1 MSTPPL
7 SPWRRTIRTVFQAL
21 VGLAVM
27 VPLLVAQTG
36 LDPDQLPWLAGV
48 LAVAAVITRIMALP
62 QVEVFLQQFVPWLAA
77 RAKTDQRGSVNL
89 LTLLAVIVVV
99 VIVLFLVGVLR

>member
-1 MSTPPL
+1 MTTPAPI

-27 VPLLVAQTG
+27 APLLVAQTG

-48 LAVAAVITRIMALP
+48 LAVAAAITRIMAIP
-62 QVEVFLQQFVPWLAA
+62 QVEAWLQQFLPWLAS
-77 RAKTDQRGSVNL
+77 RSKRDS
-89 LTLLAVIVVV
+89 
-99 VIVLFLVGVLR
+99 